1 MGKAFFCFTL
11 TTIKCYMSKHI
22 GPVET
27 FISSRGVYSYHV
39 EVWHDGLHKHRI
51 IKGADQNFV
60 KRQAA
65 AQFSEW
71 TEQWDRKNSLIAV
84 GDHKLSQKQIA
95 TQRTEDA
102 KLTLEALGNLLHDA
116 LTRNSAINWEAI
128 KDRTDYSVRRP
139 QKKTVPLTPQ
149 VKETFREPLATDLDY
164 RPTFTFLDKIIAT
177 RREQKIAEVN
187 VRFRRDHAN
196 WTQQHQSILNEHTIA
211 INLHKNKVEAN
222 EKQYKMSLEQ
232 WELERAEH
240 FKKQAALNA
249 SVDEQK
255 QLYESGNAQSILNYC
270 DMVLA
275 NSPYLPFFP
284 QDHNLEYHSEAGI
297 LVLDYS
303 LPPPEVIPSLVEVRY
318 VSTQDTFS
326 EKHLS
331 LPQINKLYDNILY
344 QISLRTLHEIFESDV
359 VGAIKS
365 VVFNGYIRT
374 IDKGTGSE
382 INPCVLSLL
391 VKREELSAI
400 NLANIDP
407 KICFKQ
413 LKGVGSSKLHG
424 ITAVAPVMQISRDD
438 NRFVPSYEVVSD
450 IDASYNLATMDW
462 EDFEHLIRE
471 LFGQEFSNNG
481 GEVKVTQASRDGGV
495 DVVAFDPDPIRG
507 GKIVIQAKRYTNTVG
522 VSAVRD
528 LYGTVMNEGA
538 TKGILVTTSDFGPDA
553 YQFAKGKPLTLLN
566 GGNLLHLLEKHGHRA
581 RINLNEAKEIL
592 SARQNSN

>member
-1 MGKAFFCFTL
+1 
-11 TTIKCYMSKHI
+11 MSKYI
-22 GPVET
+22 GPIEIFV
-27 FISSRGVYSYHV
+27 SRRGVYSYHV
-39 EVWHDGLHKHRI
+39 KVWHDGLNKHRI

-60 KRQAA
+60 VRQAA
-65 AQFSEW
+65 AQVSEW
-71 TEQWDRKNSLIAV
+71 IEQWDRKNSLIAV

-102 KLTLEALGNLLHDA
+102 RLTLEALGNLLHDA

-139 QKKTVPLTPQ
+139 QKKSVPPTPQ
-149 VKETFREPLATDLDY
+149 VREITREPLATDLDY
-164 RPTFTFLDKIIAT
+164 RPTFTFLDKILAS

-187 VRFRRDHAN
+187 VRFRRDHAS
-196 WTQQHQSILNEHTIA
+196 WTQLRQSILKERTIA
-211 INLHKNKVEAN
+211 INLHKNNVDAN
-222 EKQYKMSLEQ
+222 EKQYKISLEQ
-232 WELERAEH
+232 WKLEHAAH
-240 FKKQAALNA
+240 LKKQVAQND
-249 SVDEQK
+249 SVDQQK

-275 NSPYLPFFP
+275 KSPYLSFLP

-303 LPPPEVIPSLVEVRY
+303 LPAPELIPSLMEVRY
-318 VSTQDTFS
+318 VSAQDAFS

-331 LPQINKLYDNILY
+331 LTQMNNLYDNVLY
-344 QISLRTLHEIFESDV
+344 QITLRTIHEIFESDV

-413 LKGVGSSKLHG
+413 LKGIGSSKLHG

-438 NRFVPSYEVVSD
+438 DRFVPSYEVVSE
-450 IDASYNLATMDW
+450 IDASYNLASMGW

-495 DVVAFDPDPIRG
+495 DAIAFDPDPIRG

-581 RINLNEAKEIL
+581 RINLNEAKEVL
-592 SARQNSN
+592 CARQSAN